1 MIAVDFGT
9 CNSSVGFFNNG
20 SVEVIV
26 NEDGNRQTPCIVAV
40 DDYNLLIGDAAR
52 HQMSQNP
59 LTTIHSIKKFVGVDL
74 DDPQVQES
82 IRSVAYIVQNED
94 NKPRFAFKKN
104 GSTKSP
110 EEIMTVILRHMKQL
124 ADGHL
129 DLDHVRKCV
138 VTVPS
143 CFDYEQRIATIDA
156 TKRAGFD
163 AIRSVAH
170 MS

>member
-1 MIAVDFGT
+1 MIAIDFGT
-9 CNSSVGFFNNG
+9 CNSSVGVFNNG
-20 SVEVIV
+20 SVEVIL
-26 NEDGNRQTPCIVAV
+26 NEDGNRQTPCVVAV
-40 DDYNLLIGDAAR
+40 DHHNLLVGDAAR

-59 LTTIHSIKKFVGVDL
+59 LTTIYSIKKFVGVDF

-82 IRSVAYIVQNED
+82 IRSVAYRIQNGD
-94 NKPRFAFKKN
+94 NKPRVAFKKN

-110 EEIMTVILRHMKQL
+110 EGIMTIVLRHMKQL

-129 DLDHVRKCV
+129 GPNHVKKCV

-143 CFDYEQRIATIDA
+143 CFDYEQRLATIDA
-156 TKRAGFD
+156 AKGAGFD
-163 AIRSVAH
+163 AIRSVAL